1 MSALGIRYRIILT
14 IEEEVAG
21 VEGQSTIG
29 IGGRQPLT
37 KNETVLLLGMV
48 GRSLRAATP
57 TNGQPNWIAYCGFQF
72 LFGPDKKP

>member
-1 MSALGIRYRIILT
+1 MAGEVGSHLLRRL
-14 IEEEVAG
+14 EEEVVG
-21 VEGQSTIG
+21 VERQSTIG

-48 GRSLRAATP
+48 GRSLRAGTP
-57 TNGQPNWIAYCGFQF
+57 TNGQPNWIAYFGFQF

>member
-1 MSALGIRYRIILT
+1 VHPHLLALELHD
-14 IEEEVAG
+14 EEEVAG

-37 KNETVLLLGMV
+37 KNETVLLLWMV

-57 TNGQPNWIAYCGFQF
+57 TNGQPNWIAYCGLQF